1 MGEFTRKRPR
11 SPSMSRYGD
20 DDSSNFSDSLTAS
33 SASDDDR
40 YRSRSGKGSRRRKK
54 RRYSDVLSSD
64 SSSSSEGSSDDGS
77 DSDLLLS
84 RRKLPTSRASVVS
97 DPMSRFNGP
106 LTEMMAQMSTVMD
119 KCTTRAD
126 KLMAK
131 VKKLESLKKKI
142 DVEMRELGKEL
153 RMQRNSG
160 SPQIGQ
166 SEVVAAGGPGY
177 FQNLSRDPLP
187 IPPSLKP
194 VSINANGSSSS
205 NGGSSSSSSHLLPDD
220 SHAFPHPRASGFRR
234 VFEKSTYS
242 LPIGTQPTLAV
253 LSVGPMNV
261 FEKAFGKKPRPME
274 INPFSHQTQFDGIAA
289 SSSLDGHIQ
298 FWDINAQKLMLS
310 VPPRENRVI
319 PYAETLTWVSE
330 DAIVAVSHL
339 KTGSRWPEPSA
350 EPSNAELTTH
360 SAPEAQTNLITIYF
374 NREGQLGF
382 RVLTITTM
390 PHLKPINTVTAVM
403 GEDHS
408 VSYVT
413 GGSDKRLFH
422 WKFGPP
428 DNQSLTGYEPQGLV
442 ELHQAHSNSI
452 TSTMYS
458 HTSKTLYSGGLDG
471 KYVSFSLE
479 HQKVIREQRLGQVLH
494 IVQNPM
500 DPRIN
505 LVAVLSRSRQYLLV
519 DERTPTQTVLNVGYW
534 TQSKISKLSV
544 PSWQPGGGLLCTGA
558 STDGAIYL
566 WDVRWNSIKTEI
578 NRRPGK
584 GVVIGDV
591 KYNGAVKSQN
601 HPIFRNQL
609 LQPEVP
615 LRDTP
620 GGPSQILEIPGK
632 KVVQA
637 CFHPTKNVM
646 MIINSDCNLTFIPH
660 FARYGLEGIRP
671 APVRDVLRQF
681 GRDGSRS
688 SQTGFV
694 ANFR

>member
-1 MGEFTRKRPR
+1 
-11 SPSMSRYGD
+11 MSRYGD

-106 LTEMMAQMSTVMD
+106 LTEMMAQV
-119 KCTTRAD
+119 
-126 KLMAK
+126 
-131 VKKLESLKKKI
+131 
-142 DVEMRELGKEL
+142 
-153 RMQRNSG
+153 
-160 SPQIGQ
+160 
-166 SEVVAAGGPGY
+166 
-177 FQNLSRDPLP
+177 
-187 IPPSLKP
+187 
-194 VSINANGSSSS
+194 
-205 NGGSSSSSSHLLPDD
+205 D
-220 SHAFPHPRASGFRR
+220 S
-234 VFEKSTYS
+234 
-242 LPIGTQPTLAV
+242 
-253 LSVGPMNV
+253 
-261 FEKAFGKKPRPME
+261 
-274 INPFSHQTQFDGIAA
+274 
-289 SSSLDGHIQ
+289 HIQ

-646 MIINSDCNLTFIPH
+646 MIINSDCNLTFM
-660 FARYGLEGIRP
+660 
-671 APVRDVLRQF
+671 
-681 GRDGSRS
+681 
-688 SQTGFV
+688 
-694 ANFR
+694 